1 MNHLTRRSGVRQL
14 LMSIALC
21 LCGLGADASSGIVK
35 AGSSP
40 DSPKKKLS
48 VPTPKASKKQNAYV
62 KLSWKKVSGAEGYY
76 IFRGTSTSWKDAS
89 YLTKITSRFTN
100 LYYDYSATPGTKY
113 RYWVCPYASGYYHYN
128 TSKYATGVRKI
139 LSVPT
144 PKASKKQTAYVKLSW
159 KKVSGAEGYY
169 IFRGTSTSWSQAVK
183 IREIVGGTTRIFYD
197 YSTTAGVKYRYWV
210 CPYANGYYYNN
221 TKKYAT
227 GVRKAQSAPTT
238 PTTPTPPASPS
249 GFYFSDYSGSR
260 LGSSISLAVGA
271 TRTIC
276 LRNSSGQAVGASW
289 YRSNSN
295 LSDNRASTTESV
307 LYLQIRGMAAGTTTL
322 TAMHNGNSYTLSVT
336 IGSGI
341 SGNGYHI
348 SGSSSVRY
356 GSSAR
361 YSLYRNGQKVTGVTW
376 SVGAYLRKVS
386 VSAGTLTVTPLSRPV
401 TSNSSA
407 VHAYVNGS
415 RVASMGIRVTR

>member
-1 MNHLTRRSGVRQL
+1 MNHLTHRSGFLQM
-14 LMSIALC
+14 LMSVALC
-21 LCGLGADASSGIVK
+21 LCVFGADAASGIVK

-40 DSPKKKLS
+40 VGSVNKLS
-48 VPTPKASKKQNAYV
+48 VPTPRASKKQNAYV

-89 YLTKITSRFTN
+89 YLAKITSRFTN
-100 LYYDYSATPGTKY
+100 DYYDHSATP
-113 RYWVCPYASGYYHYN
+113 
-128 TSKYATGVRKI
+128 
-139 LSVPT
+139 
-144 PKASKKQTAYVKLSW
+144 
-159 KKVSGAEGYY
+159 
-169 IFRGTSTSWSQAVK
+169 
-183 IREIVGGTTRIFYD
+183 
-197 YSTTAGVKYRYWV
+197 GVKYRYWV
-210 CPYANGYYYNN
+210 CPYASGYYYNN

-227 GVRKAQSAPTT
+227 GVRKAQSTPTT
-238 PTTPTPPASPS
+238 PTTPTTPVSPS

-260 LGSSISLAVGA
+260 LGTSISLAVGA

-289 YRSNSN
+289 YKSNSN
-295 LSDNRASTTESV
+295 LSDNRTSATESV

-336 IGSGI
+336 IGSGM
-341 SGNGYHI
+341 SGNGYRI

-386 VSAGTLTVTPLSRPV
+386 VSAGTLTVTPLTRPV

-407 VHAYVNGS
+407 IYAYVNGS
-415 RVASMGIRVTR
+415 RVASMGVRVTR